1 MTPFIKRWIGCFAL
15 GFALVIQPGAAQDSP
30 QEGYDSEAGVPARI
44 RALEGDATLERD
56 RERDRLDATIN
67 APVYPGDRIISYAPL
82 EIQLPDGS
90 LVWCDS
96 DTVLEVVALSD
107 TSSSEGTVLK
117 VTDGTIETRIETA
130 ASGESAMRFDTPES
144 SVYLMSRGRF
154 RIESTH
160 GVTTVTSYRGVAEL
174 AGDEGSTIIRSGQQS
189 RVQTGTGAEDAW
201 AVNTLRLDNFGE
213 WCEERESS
221 YLTDSEDQE
230 EREYVAQVPRPV
242 RHYVSELD
250 YYGDWQFVATY
261 GWVWRPAAIQVGWRP
276 YYSGYWCWRPGGWT
290 WVSYEPW
297 GWLPYHYGRWSW
309 VTSAG
314 WVWIPGAV
322 YSGAWVSWAV
332 TPTYVGWCP
341 LDYYNRPAYVRSNY
355 TNVTVNHYGGG
366 WNFLPLN
373 RWGER
378 SLSRDIVRADRV
390 PQLQGA
396 VTTRSLPRFDSRQA
410 KLRPEIVQHI
420 VRETPPRRDM
430 SLESAQP
437 GSPQSGGTSFRQSDR
452 RERTL
457 SRQPEARSFKPD
469 NTGSTRSY
477 KPDNAGKQPP
487 RAGVSTRGPAGA
499 PDNNRSPRS
508 VETFKPRRIAPP
520 VGPAPTTSQEG
531 PREPRN
537 VPPPRVRSI
546 SDDPSRRVLDK
557 ILRDGAGQ
565 PQEARAIPQGP
576 DRGRSGVPL
585 GADGRRS
592 TGGETTRKPIQGQ
605 GGRHAEGKP
614 AGSPQSRREA
624 PPPGK
629 KQDESRK
636 KDKP

>member
-1 MTPFIKRWIGCFAL
+1 MNPLSKRWIGCFAL
-15 GFALVIQPGAAQDSP
+15 GLVLAIQSGAAQEDSQDGNDP
-30 QEGYDSEAGVPARI
+30 AAGVPARI

-56 RERDRLDATIN
+56 LERDRLEATIN
-67 APVYPGDRIISYAPL
+67 APVYPGDRILSYGPVEL
-82 EIQLPDGS
+82 QLPDGS
-90 LVWCDS
+90 LVWADS
-96 DTVLEVVALSD
+96 DTVLEVVALDD
-107 TSSSEGTVLK
+107 TSNSEGTVLK
-117 VTDGTIETRIETA
+117 VTQGTIETRIEIA
-130 ASGESAMRFDTPES
+130 QSGESAMRVDTPES

-154 RIESTH
+154 RIESVH
-160 GVTTVTSYRGVAEL
+160 GFTTVTSYRGVAEL

-189 RVQTGTGAEDAW
+189 RVQTGAGAEDAW
-201 AVNTLRLDNFGE
+201 AVNTLRVDSFGE

-250 YYGDWQFVATY
+250 YYGDWQFVSAY
-261 GWVWRPAAIQVGWRP
+261 GWVWRPATIQVGWRP

-309 VTSAG
+309 VNTAG

-332 TPTYVGWCP
+332 TPAYVGWCP
-341 LDYYNRPAYVRSNY
+341 LDYYNRPAYVRYNY

-396 VTTRSLPRFDSRQA
+396 VTTRSLPRFDARQA
-410 KLRPEIVQHI
+410 KVRPEMVQRI
-420 VRETPPRRDM
+420 VREAPTRREAL
-430 SLESAQP
+430 LESPQP
-437 GSPQSGGTSFRQSDR
+437 GTPQAGGISFRQADR
-452 RERTL
+452 RERAL
-457 SRQPEARSFKPD
+457 SRQPDARSFKSD
-469 NTGSTRSY
+469 NPGTPRGY
-477 KPDNAGKQPP
+477 KPDAAGKQPP
-487 RAGVSTRGPAGA
+487 RSAGSSARGPAA
-499 PDNNRSPRS
+499 PPEQNPRSPRS
-508 VETFKPRRIAPP
+508 VETFKPRRAAPP
-520 VGPAPTTSQEG
+520 AAPAPTTSQQM
-531 PREPRN
+531 PRENRN
-537 VPPPRVRSI
+537 VPPPRVRSS
-546 SDDPSRRVLDK
+546 SDDPSRRVLDR
-557 ILRDGAGQ
+557 ILRDGAAQPGQ
-565 PQEARAIPQGP
+565 EPRATSPPP
-576 DRGRSGVPL
+576 DRR
-585 GADGRRS
+585 
-592 TGGETTRKPIQGQ
+592 GGEIVRKPVQGQ

-614 AGSPQSRREA
+614 GGTPQNRRQA
-624 PPPGK
+624 PPAGK
-629 KQDESRK
+629 KPDESRK